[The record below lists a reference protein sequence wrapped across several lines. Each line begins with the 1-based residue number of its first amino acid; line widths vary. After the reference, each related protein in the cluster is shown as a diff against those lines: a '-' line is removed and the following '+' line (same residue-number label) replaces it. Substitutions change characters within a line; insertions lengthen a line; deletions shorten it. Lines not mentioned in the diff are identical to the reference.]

1 MKQPAS
7 LIRCSTWQP
16 RIRPS
21 RKGVFR
27 INKWQERLKY
37 VSPESTKAS
46 SQNVAEAQISCQ

>member
-37 VSPESTKAS
+37 VSPESTKAN
-46 SQNVAEAQISCQ
+46 SQNIAEDQIF